1 MAVQPTI
8 SELTAA
14 RSELIASQRQA
25 HLGSVTAMLAH
36 ELNNLATPVLT
47 RAQDALDRNDTSVMR
62 EALTKT
68 VINVGKA
75 VKIAEHLIDLA
86 RATPPDF
93 EESGLGTLI
102 DAALLDTVRPP
113 AKDGIELSLAI
124 PAALRVRANRLLLEQ
139 LFVHLLTEARR
150 AIIDRAGR
158 ISITA
163 RGAVDFYEIEIYSN
177 GRTYTPEY
185 VESALRPWLD
195 TAVAPPPLIRDAA
208 ELPLRV
214 IRLIIDAHGA
224 TIAVSP
230 REPHGCSFLL
240 RWPAA
245 T

>member
-1 MAVQPTI
+1 MSAQPAI

-14 RSELIASQRQA
+14 RTELIASQRQA
-25 HLGSVTAMLAH
+25 HLGAVAAMLAH

-47 RAQDALDRNDTSVMR
+47 RAQDALDRDDMAAMR
-62 EALTKT
+62 EALAKT
-68 VINVGKA
+68 VVNVGKA

-93 EESGLGTLI
+93 EESALATSI
-102 DAALLDTVRPP
+102 DAALTDTVRLPV
-113 AKDGIELSLAI
+113 KDGIELSLAV
-124 PAALRVRANRLLLEQ
+124 PATLHVRANRLLLEQ

-163 RGAVDFYEIEIYSN
+163 RDAVDFDEIEVYSS

-185 VESALRPWLD
+185 VDSALRPWLD
-195 TAVAPPPLIRDAA
+195 SAIPPPPLIRDAA

-214 IRLIIDAHGA
+214 IRLIVDAHGA
-224 TIAVSP
+224 TIAVAA

-240 RWPAA
+240 RWPPA